1 MPIVINT
8 NTMSLNAQRNL
19 SVNNTALSK
28 SLEKLSSGFR
38 INRGADDAAG
48 LQVSENLRSQVRGSK
63 KALDNVQDGI
73 NVLNIA
79 DGALGVITENLQRMR
94 ELAVQGANST
104 YDANQRTAIDAELTA
119 RSNDITRIA
128 DAAQFNGVFLLDGS
142 ADGAGNFTLQVGAN
156 NVAAND
162 TIDVGTSGAFAAS
175 AAADLGVNTANVSN
189 IANAVTAITAIDAAI
204 VTVSQQRGTIG
215 SVVNQLESASQ
226 NLAVGIENLAA
237 SESRIR
243 NVDVAS
249 ESADMVRNQILQ
261 QSAAAILAQAN
272 QAPSLALQL
281 IK

>member
-1 MPIVINT
+1 MPLVINT
-8 NTMSLNAQRNL
+8 NTMAMNAQRNL

-79 DGALGVITENLQRMR
+79 DGALGVITDNLQRMR

-104 YDANQRTAIDAELTA
+104 YDANQRTAINAELTSRA
-119 RSNDITRIA
+119 NDITRIA
-128 DAAQFNGVFLLDGS
+128 NATKFNGVFLLNGS
-142 ADGAGNFTLQVGAN
+142 ANGAGNFTLQVGAN

-162 TIDVGTSGAFAAS
+162 TIDVGSSGSFAAS
-175 AAADLGVNTANVSN
+175 RATDLSVNAVNVTN
-189 IANAVTAITAIDAAI
+189 IANAVAAITSIDAAI
-204 VTVSQQRGTIG
+204 VTVSQRRGTIG

-226 NLAVGIENLAA
+226 NLEVGIENLAA

-249 ESADMVRNQILQ
+249 ESSDMVRNQILQ
-261 QSAAAILAQAN
+261 QSAAAILSQAN